1 MKYHYGL
8 RFRALHWCTEQLM
21 SSALAQMDLTSA
33 QGHIMG
39 YLAHQESPPCCRDI
53 EEAFHLSHPTVCGTL
68 NRMARKGFIHI
79 LPDQQD
85 RRIKRIHVLP
95 KGRQCQVRMEETIH
109 KIEQQVIRG
118 FTPEEQEL
126 FSHFLSRA
134 IDNMGATT
142 DPMPPL
148 KEEL

>member
-1 MKYHYGL
+1 MKHHYGP

-39 YLAHQESPPCCRDI
+39 FLARQESPPCCRDI

-68 NRMARKGFIHI
+68 NRMAKKGFIQVR
-79 LPDQQD
+79 PDEND

-95 KGRQCQVRMEETIH
+95 KGRQCQVRMEETIRQ
-109 KIEQQVIRG
+109 IEDRVTCG
-118 FTPEEQEL
+118 FTPEEREL
-126 FSHFLSRA
+126 FSLFLNRA
-134 IDNMGATT
+134 MENLGAN
-142 DPMPPL
+142 PEPIPPL